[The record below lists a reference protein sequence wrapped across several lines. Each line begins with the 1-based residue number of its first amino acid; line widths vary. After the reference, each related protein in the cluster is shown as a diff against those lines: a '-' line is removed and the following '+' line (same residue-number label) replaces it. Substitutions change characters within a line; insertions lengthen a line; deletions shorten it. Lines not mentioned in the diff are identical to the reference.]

1 MICILKNGFTKV
13 LKKSKGDPPFDIS
26 SEYLDSNHN
35 LSDFKEF
42 NDLINL
48 IEKEKYEKN

>member
-1 MICILKNGFTKV
+1 MVSLKF

-26 SEYLDSNHN
+26 AGYLDSNHN
-35 LSDFKEF
+35 LSDFVEF

-48 IEKEKYEKN
+48 IERKI